1 MMQRISIIAA
11 LLLLSCSVHAQIT
24 LVVKGK
30 ITDNKNNPVA
40 NASINQLG
48 TANATVSNN
57 KGFYAIEVEYEDSC
71 VIEFSSIEYAKRT
84 LVIYASNKA
93 TIYKDIVLMTNENVI
108 DTVEITATKTKV
120 GESVLEAKDAEYFY

>member
-1 MMQRISIIAA
+1 MQRISIIAA

-57 KGFYAIEVEYEDSC
+57 KGFYAIEVENEHLLFMLPTKQLFIKTSC
-71 VIEFSSIEYAKRT
+71 
-84 LVIYASNKA
+84 
-93 TIYKDIVLMTNENVI
+93 
-108 DTVEITATKTKV
+108 
-120 GESVLEAKDAEYFY
+120 